1 MLKNTAGQK
10 VTFFAFNLIT
20 GAPVTG
26 DSANLSASVRIG
38 GGAVTLLAD
47 QTCEELSDT
56 LAKGLYS
63 FNVSQAETNNDNL
76 VFSCQSTT
84 PNVQCIPQILS
95 TELPFSAQVGAGGVT
110 VDILTTD
117 NSPVPVPIDGVEVWI
132 TTDED
137 GLNLVAGT
145 LVSDTSGHTIF
156 KLDDDTVYWVH
167 RQRSGYNFSP
177 NPEMITVGTP

>member
-10 VTFFAFNLIT
+10 VTFFVFNYAT

-26 DSANLSASVRIG
+26 DAANLTASVRIG
-38 GGAVTLLAD
+38 GGAVTALTD

-63 FNVSQAETNNDNL
+63 FNVSQSETNNDNL

-84 PNVQCIPQILS
+84 PNVSCVPQIIA
-95 TELPFSAQVGAGGVT
+95 TALPFAAQIGAGAVDVT
-110 VDILTTD
+110 ILTE
-117 NSPVPVPIDGVEVWI
+117 SILSVPIDGVEVWV
-132 TTDED
+132 TTDEA
-137 GLNLVAGT
+137 GVNIVAGT
-145 LVSDTSGHTIF
+145 LVSDTNGLTVF
-156 KLDDDTVYWVH
+156 KLDDDTVYWIH
-167 RQRSGYNFSP
+167 RQRAGFNFSP